1 MKDIHNQHI
10 NQHYVKFNT
19 EELKRLVQIITVNR
33 EEDMLVVRNRIQQ
46 VLGMKE
52 DPIDKFHKTIK
63 YYDDK
68 WLHYSYYMGW
78 KVSVYKVSLRSQKY
92 QESETI
98 CP

>member
-10 NQHYVKFNT
+10 DQHYVKFNT

-52 DPIDKFHKTIK
+52 DPIDKFHKTIR

-68 WLHYSYYMGW
+68 WLHYYYNMGW
-78 KVSVYKVSLRSQKY
+78 KVSMYKVSLRS
-92 QESETI
+92 
-98 CP
+98 

>member
-19 EELKRLVQIITVNR
+19 EELKRLVQIITINR

-68 WLHYSYYMGW
+68 
-78 KVSVYKVSLRSQKY
+78 
-92 QESETI
+92 
-98 CP
+98 

>member
-10 NQHYVKFNT
+10 DQHYVKFNT

-52 DPIDKFHKTIK
+52 DPIDKFHKTIR

-68 WLHYSYYMGW
+68 
-78 KVSVYKVSLRSQKY
+78 
-92 QESETI
+92 
-98 CP
+98 

>member
-33 EEDMLVVRNRIQQ
+33 EEDMLVVKDRIEQ

-52 DPIDKFHKTIK
+52 DPIDKFHKTIR

-68 WLHYSYYMGW
+68 
-78 KVSVYKVSLRSQKY
+78 
-92 QESETI
+92 
-98 CP
+98 

>member
-1 MKDIHNQHI
+1 MDQCILMSNIHI

-52 DPIDKFHKTIK
+52 DPIDKFHSTIR
-63 YYDDK
+63 YYDK
-68 WLHYSYYMGW
+68 
-78 KVSVYKVSLRSQKY
+78 K
-92 QESETI
+92 
-98 CP
+98 

>member
-1 MKDIHNQHI
+1 MSNIHI

-52 DPIDKFHKTIK
+52 DPIDKFHSTIR

-68 WLHYSYYMGW
+68 
-78 KVSVYKVSLRSQKY
+78 
-92 QESETI
+92 
-98 CP
+98 

>member
-1 MKDIHNQHI
+1 MDQRILMKDIHNPHI

-52 DPIDKFHKTIK
+52 DPIDKFHKTIR

-68 WLHYSYYMGW
+68 
-78 KVSVYKVSLRSQKY
+78 
-92 QESETI
+92 
-98 CP
+98 